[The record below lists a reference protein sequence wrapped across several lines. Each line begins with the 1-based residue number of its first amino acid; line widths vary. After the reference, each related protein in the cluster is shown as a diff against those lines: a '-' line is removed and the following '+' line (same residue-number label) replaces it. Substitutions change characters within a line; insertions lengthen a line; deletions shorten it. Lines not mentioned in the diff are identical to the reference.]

1 MKRHIKIA
9 AAVLLGFL
17 AFCRLPSAFV
27 FASGG
32 ADISTKNGNASVFY
46 AAVFIISLVL
56 LFAYALWGKRR
67 DRRFVW
73 LYGCIATA
81 NLGYF
86 LLSAANTLEWALWA
100 NRIGYLGSAYAV
112 LAMLVIVAEVCRIKL
127 SYGRRI
133 LLFSITTAAF
143 LFAATG
149 GWLDIYYSEVSFE
162 TVNGVGRLV
171 KCYAPLHI
179 LYTVYV
185 LSYFALMVAIIVY
198 SRRKQRLAST
208 KYAIFLASVVLCNIA
223 VWGVEQ
229 LIHIDFEFLSI
240 SYVATGIFM
249 LLMRFVIQ
257 DYNELLEKETAFD
270 RSSAAAPSDPALPPN
285 IENLFREFS
294 SRVATLTPSE
304 RMILQQLIDGHSL
317 EEAAEKLFISV
328 NTARKHNT
336 NLKRKLEL
344 SSREELSLYIDLFR
358 RAGRLDEITYM
369 K

>member
-1 MKRHIKIA
+1 MKHYIKIA
-9 AAVLLGFL
+9 AAVLWGFL
-17 AFCRLPSAFV
+17 AFCRLPSAFA
-27 FASGG
+27 FAADG
-32 ADISTKNGNASVFY
+32 ADISAKNGNASVFY

-56 LFAYALWGKRR
+56 LFVYTLWGKRR
-67 DRRFVW
+67 DRKFVW

-86 LLSAANTLEWALWA
+86 LMSAANTLEWALWA

-112 LAMLVIVAEVCRIKL
+112 LAMLVIVAEVCRLRL
-127 SYGRRI
+127 SRGYEI
-133 LLFSITTAAF
+133 VLFSITTAAF

-149 GWLDIYYSEVSFE
+149 GWLNIYYSEVSFE
-162 TVNGVGRLV
+162 TVNGVGSLV

-185 LSYFALMVAIIVY
+185 LAYFALMVTVIVY
-198 SRRKQRLAST
+198 ARRKNRIAST
-208 KYAIFLASVVLCNIA
+208 KYAIFLAAVVLCNIA

-229 LIHIDFEFLSI
+229 LIQIDFEFLSI

-257 DYNELLEKETAFD
+257 DYHELLEKEAALD
-270 RSSAAAPSDPALPPN
+270 RLSADAPSESTLPPN
-285 IENLFREFS
+285 IEKLFKEFS
-294 SRVATLTPSE
+294 SRVTTLTPSE
-304 RMILQQLIDGHSL
+304 RMILQYIIDGCSL
-317 EEAAEKLFISV
+317 EEAAERLFISV